1 MNYCDTCEY
10 AEKAI
15 LDQINSDI
23 RSVVITSI
31 ITGLFCS
38 AMYEGTDRSIVAPF
52 LIFIFVGSYVLSVGK
67 TYLKPIT
74 AQRYYVQ
81 FPPFDLLS
89 RFLFLYSAISLAT
102 GIFILE
108 YSEYVN
114 GFAYSHRFFVEHFSW
129 PLLIALLFLEGFFCN
144 ILTKRAY
151 KQWVEAYIHSNIDLI
166 NN

>member
-10 AEKAI
+10 AEKSI

-114 GFAYSHRFFVEHFSW
+114 GFAYSHRFFCGAFLMAIAHCASFFRRF
-129 PLLIALLFLEGFFCN
+129 LL
-144 ILTKRAY
+144 
-151 KQWVEAYIHSNIDLI
+151 
-166 NN
+166 